1 MSIQVVVP
9 FTDVHVPEKPMVA
22 RPGSLKGLRPGIL
35 ENSKP
40 NAQLL
45 MEAWVEGLRGEVQL
59 GELTIGHKAVTTPPS
74 KETLDLLQ
82 ANCDFVLVGTGD
94 CGSCLA
100 WTVRSAVALEERGI
114 PTVCAGS
121 HVFEEQFKLEAAN
134 CGMPNMRFVFVEH
147 PLGGVKEA
155 GVRDKAARTMR
166 HIIEALK
173 PNGAIQTGEAST
185 KGSFHAKTVAAE

>member
-1 MSIQVVVP
+1 MPLQVLTP
-9 FTDVHVPEKPMVA
+9 FTNAFTPLKPTA
-22 RPGSLKGLRPGIL
+22 PRPVSLDGLRPGIL

-45 MEAWVEGLRGEVQL
+45 MEAWVEGLREKFAL

-74 KETLDLLQ
+74 KATLDLLQ
-82 ANCDFVLVGTGD
+82 QNCDFVLVGTGD

-100 WTVRSAVALEERGI
+100 WTVRSAVALEARGI

-134 CGMPNMRFVFVEH
+134 CGMPDVRFVFVEH
-147 PLGGVKEA
+147 PLGGVREA
-155 GVRDKAARTMR
+155 GVRAKAAATLR
-166 HIIEALK
+166 HVIEALK
-173 PNGAIQTGEAST
+173 PHGAVQTGVESTWTGTGREA
-185 KGSFHAKTVAAE
+185 GAL

>member
-1 MSIQVVVP
+1 MTIRVVTP
-9 FTDVHVPEKPMVA
+9 FTDVYVPEKPMA
-22 RPGSLKGLRPGIL
+22 PRPQSLAGLRPGIL

-45 MEAWVEGLRGEVQL
+45 MEAWVEGLREQFPL

-74 KETLDLLQ
+74 RETLDLLQ

-94 CGSCLA
+94 CGSGLA

-134 CGMPNMRFVFVEH
+134 SGMPKLRFVFVEH
-147 PLGGVKEA
+147 PLGGVKE
-155 GVRDKAARTMR
+155 
-166 HIIEALK
+166 
-173 PNGAIQTGEAST
+173 
-185 KGSFHAKTVAAE
+185 